1 MSFFSILT
9 GRPSLAENLAQMDPA
24 GVLVDVRTPEEYRGG
39 HLPGA
44 VNVPLDQIRGA
55 ELPKEK
61 PLYVYCH
68 SGARSTQ
75 ACQWLRQAGYSAEN
89 LGGLMGYRGTLER

>member
-9 GRPSLAENLAQMDPA
+9 GRPSLVEGLAKMNPE

-44 VNVPLDQIRGA
+44 VNVPLDGIQGA
-55 ELPKEK
+55 ALPKEK
-61 PLYVYCH
+61 PIYVYCH
-68 SGARSTQ
+68 SGARSAQ
-75 ACQWLRQAGYSAEN
+75 ACRWLQQEGYSVEN
-89 LGGLMGYRGTLER
+89 LGGLMGYRGELER